1 MERDDET
8 RAGKL
13 ALNQSRFRNANERL
27 QRLARSHRFDA
38 TQRVPFICECAD
50 PSCQEIVMLSLI
62 DYEAVRA
69 HPNRFFLVAGHE
81 DPEAAHERIL
91 EAEQGYAVVE
101 KVGTA
106 GDEAERLDPRDQPAP
121 KRAEK

>member
-8 RAGKL
+8 RDRKL
-13 ALNQSRFRNANERL
+13 ALNQSRVRNANERL
-27 QRLARSHRFDA
+27 QRLARSHRFDPA
-38 TQRVPFICECAD
+38 QRVPFLCECAD
-50 PSCQEIVMLSLI
+50 PSCQEIVMLSLT

-81 DPEAAHERIL
+81 NPEAAHERLL

-101 KVGTA
+101 RSEQQA
-106 GDEAERLDPRDQPAP
+106 S
-121 KRAEK
+121 KRNA